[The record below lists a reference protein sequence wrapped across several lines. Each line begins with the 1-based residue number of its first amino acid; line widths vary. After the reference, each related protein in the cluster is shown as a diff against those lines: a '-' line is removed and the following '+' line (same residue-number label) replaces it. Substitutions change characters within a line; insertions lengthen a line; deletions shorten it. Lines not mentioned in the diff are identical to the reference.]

1 MINKRKKVLAQGKR
15 FSSILMTPPFFFPYK
30 KKEKTSRSNPLNKI
44 KVTLASLQEHHIVA
58 TLYSDRLKK
67 SFHKY
72 QEPFFIIFLICKH
85 LPQKLPLKRRWTC
98 FRKMVAEIQFQLF
111 CTPSPPQKKQTDK
124 ELPVCCDASTNK
136 TIFDLFSGPDEL
148 VSF

>member
-44 KVTLASLQEHHIVA
+44 KVTLSSLQEHHIVA

-67 SFHKY
+67 FP
-72 QEPFFIIFLICKH
+72 QIPGTFLH
-85 LPQKLPLKRRWTC
+85 YLLDLQTSPLEAT
-98 FRKMVAEIQFQLF
+98 
-111 CTPSPPQKKQTDK
+111 S
-124 ELPVCCDASTNK
+124 
-136 TIFDLFSGPDEL
+136 
-148 VSF
+148 